1 MASDVHGSRG
11 SNARKICRSILD
23 AITDAILIFD
33 PHTFRILDVN
43 HHATETYGY
52 SRSELIGKELQ
63 DLTNEIPSYAQILHP
78 VPMEA
83 THHTSK
89 GEKLEILVSL
99 SLIEYWGRKAVLSIN
114 RDIRELKHI
123 QALTSASERKFRLL
137 VQNISEIVALVDG
150 EGIVQFISPQA
161 ERVLGVSA
169 ADMIGRD
176 VFDFVHPEDRARA
189 REEYTKTI
197 GKGGEGVPSV
207 LRFRDST
214 GKWLPLEIIANNQMH
229 DPDIGGVVF
238 TARDLR
244 YRKEVEE
251 TIRRTNAELD
261 ERVEERTMELART
274 NAALRL
280 ENQQRRYTEK
290 QLQESVSL
298 LNSTLDSTAD
308 GILVVSANGSVR
320 SYNKKFQEMWRIP
333 SAMLTT
339 PMASTSTDDELLRW
353 VAPQLENDETFL
365 EQVKKLYGSP
375 AESSLDTLKLKDGR
389 IFERYSQPQR
399 IRSKIAGRVWSFRD
413 VTESQWLQE
422 ELRQAQKMEA
432 VGRLAGGM
440 AHDFNNVL
448 MLISGY
454 AAQMLEDAGLS
465 ESTKSLCKQLSAA
478 IKRASSL
485 THQLLAFSRKHPV
498 TLQVVDLNTI
508 VSDMEKML
516 KRLLSDPIRL
526 DIRVPPGEL
535 AVCVDRSQI
544 ELMIINLALNAR
556 DAMNGGGVL
565 AISTAQEDL
574 NPKTLDSKAPK
585 SYAVLQVSDDG
596 HGMPPDISAHI
607 FEPFFTTK
615 DIGKGTGLGLSTV
628 YGIVEQAGGHITV
641 DSEPEQ
647 GTTFRVYLPRVD
659 VPAFVNEVEP
669 ALPPGKGH
677 ETILLV
683 EDEEGIRTM
692 TKTYLQGMGY
702 KVLDAENGPDAIR
715 VSREYRGPIHLLL
728 SDILMPGMRGDDL
741 ARLIRQERP
750 SVLIVFISGY
760 ANVHDLDPQ
769 VSVVEKPFA
778 FPDLGRQLRLTLD
791 AAGSEWNDRR
801 RAS

>member
-1 MASDVHGSRG
+1 MASDAHGSRG

-23 AITDAILIFD
+23 AVTDAILIFD

-43 HHATETYGY
+43 HQATETYGY
-52 SRSELIGKELQ
+52 TRSELIGKELQ

-78 VPMEA
+78 ASIEA
-83 THHTSK
+83 THHTRK
-89 GEKLEILVSL
+89 GEKLEFLVSL

-114 RDIRELKHI
+114 RDIRELKRI
-123 QALTSASERKFRLL
+123 QALTAASERKFRSL

-150 EGIVQFISPQA
+150 EGIMQFISPQA
-161 ERVLGVSA
+161 ERLLGVSTSE
-169 ADMIGRD
+169 MIGHD
-176 VFDFVHPEDRARA
+176 VFDFVHPEDQARA
-189 REEYTKTI
+189 HDEYTRTV

-207 LRFRDST
+207 LRFRDSA

-290 QLQESVSL
+290 QLHESVSL

-308 GILVVSANGSVR
+308 GILVVSANGSIR
-320 SYNKKFQEMWRIP
+320 SYNKKFQEMWHIP
-333 SAMLTT
+333 SAMLSTST
-339 PMASTSTDDELLRW
+339 LSTSTDNELLRW
-353 VAPQLENDETFL
+353 VAPQLENEEKFL
-365 EQVKKLYGSP
+365 GQVKKLYESP

-399 IRSKIAGRVWSFRD
+399 VRSKIAGRVWSFRD

-454 AAQMLEDAGLS
+454 AAQMLDDTKLS
-465 ESTKSLCKQLSAA
+465 ESAKSLCKQLASA

-498 TLQVVDLNTI
+498 TLQVVDLNAI

-516 KRLLSDPIRL
+516 TRLLSDPVRL
-526 DIRVPPGEL
+526 NIKVPPGEL

-556 DAMNGGGVL
+556 DAMKSGGVL
-565 AISTAQEDL
+565 AINTSQEDL
-574 NPKTLDSKAPK
+574 DPKTLNPKAPK
-585 SYAVLQVSDDG
+585 SYAVLQVSDNG

-615 DIGKGTGLGLSTV
+615 EIGKGTGLGLSTV

-647 GTTFRVYLPRVD
+647 GTTFRVYFPRVD
-659 VPAFVNEVEP
+659 VPASVNEIESV
-669 ALPPGKGH
+669 LPPAKGH

-715 VSREYRGPIHLLL
+715 LSREYSGPIHLLL

-750 SVLIVFISGY
+750 GVLIIFISGY
-760 ANVHDLDPQ
+760 ANVNDLDPQ

-778 FPDLGRQLRLTLD
+778 FPDLGRQLRQTLD
-791 AAGSEWNDRR
+791 AADIEWNDRR

>member
-1 MASDVHGSRG
+1 MASDVHGSRS
-11 SNARKICRSILD
+11 SNARKICRSILN
-23 AITDAILIFD
+23 AITDAILVFD
-33 PHTFRILDVN
+33 PHTFRIVDVN
-43 HHATETYGY
+43 DRATEIYKY

-78 VPMEA
+78 APIEA
-83 THHTSK
+83 THHSSK
-89 GEKLEILVSL
+89 GEKLEFLISV

-114 RDIRELKHI
+114 RDIRDLKRI
-123 QALTSASERKFRLL
+123 QSFTAASEKKFRLL
-137 VQNISEIVALVDG
+137 VQNISEIVALIDG

-169 ADMIGRD
+169 SDIIGHD
-176 VFDFVHPEDRARA
+176 VFDFVHPEDRPRA
-189 REEYTKTI
+189 RDEYTKTV

-207 LRFRDST
+207 LRFRDSA

-244 YRKEVEE
+244 YRREVEE

-261 ERVEERTMELART
+261 ERVEERTMELARA

-290 QLQESVSL
+290 QLQESLSL
-298 LNSTLDSTAD
+298 LNSTLESTAD
-308 GILVVSANGSVR
+308 GILVVSANGCVR
-320 SYNKKFQEMWRIP
+320 SHNKKFQEMWHIP
-333 SAMLTT
+333 SSMLT
-339 PMASTSTDDELLRW
+339 ASSDKDLLRW
-353 VAPQLENDETFL
+353 VAPQLENEDKFL
-365 EQVKKLYGSP
+365 EQVKMLYSSP

-399 IRSKIAGRVWSFRD
+399 VRSKIAGRVWSFRD

-454 AAQMLEDAGLS
+454 ASQMLEDARLS
-465 ESTKSLCKQLSAA
+465 ESTRSLCKQLAAA

-498 TLQVVDLNTI
+498 TLQVVDLNAI
-508 VSDMEKML
+508 VADMEKML
-516 KRLLSDPIRL
+516 TRLLSDPIRL
-526 DIRVPPGEL
+526 DIKVPPGEL
-535 AVCVDRSQI
+535 PVCVDRSQI

-556 DAMNGGGVL
+556 DAMKSGGML
-565 AISTAQEDL
+565 AITTGQEDL
-574 NPKTLDSKAPK
+574 EPKAMDSKTPR
-585 SYAVLQVSDDG
+585 SYAVLQVSDTG
-596 HGMPPDISAHI
+596 HGMPPEISSHI

-615 DIGKGTGLGLSTV
+615 EIGRGTGLGLSTV
-628 YGIVEQAGGHITV
+628 YGIVEQAGGHVTV
-641 DSEPEQ
+641 DSEPDQ
-647 GTTFRVYLPRVD
+647 GTTFRVYLPKVD
-659 VPAFVNEVEP
+659 IPASVNEVEP
-669 ALPPGKGH
+669 ALPPEKGH

-683 EDEEGIRTM
+683 EDEEGIRAM

-702 KVLDAENGPDAIR
+702 KILDAENGPDAIR
-715 VSREYRGPIHLLL
+715 VSREYRGTIHLLL

-750 SVLIVFISGY
+750 GILVVFISGY

-769 VSVVEKPFA
+769 MTVLEKPFA
-778 FPDLGRQLRLTLD
+778 FPDLGRQLRQTLD
-791 AAGSEWNDRR
+791 AADEEWHDQRR
-801 RAS
+801 VS

>member
-1 MASDVHGSRG
+1 
-11 SNARKICRSILD
+11 
-23 AITDAILIFD
+23 
-33 PHTFRILDVN
+33 
-43 HHATETYGY
+43 
-52 SRSELIGKELQ
+52 
-63 DLTNEIPSYAQILHP
+63 
-78 VPMEA
+78 
-83 THHTSK
+83 
-89 GEKLEILVSL
+89 
-99 SLIEYWGRKAVLSIN
+99 
-114 RDIRELKHI
+114 
-123 QALTSASERKFRLL
+123 
-137 VQNISEIVALVDG
+137 
-150 EGIVQFISPQA
+150 
-161 ERVLGVSA
+161 
-169 ADMIGRD
+169 
-176 VFDFVHPEDRARA
+176 
-189 REEYTKTI
+189 
-197 GKGGEGVPSV
+197 
-207 LRFRDST
+207 
-214 GKWLPLEIIANNQMH
+214 
-229 DPDIGGVVF
+229 
-238 TARDLR
+238 
-244 YRKEVEE
+244 
-251 TIRRTNAELD
+251 
-261 ERVEERTMELART
+261 
-274 NAALRL
+274 
-280 ENQQRRYTEK
+280 
-290 QLQESVSL
+290 
-298 LNSTLDSTAD
+298 
-308 GILVVSANGSVR
+308 
-320 SYNKKFQEMWRIP
+320 
-333 SAMLTT
+333 
-339 PMASTSTDDELLRW
+339 
-353 VAPQLENDETFL
+353 
-365 EQVKKLYGSP
+365 
-375 AESSLDTLKLKDGR
+375 
-389 IFERYSQPQR
+389 
-399 IRSKIAGRVWSFRD
+399 
-413 VTESQWLQE
+413 
-422 ELRQAQKMEA
+422 
-432 VGRLAGGM
+432 
-440 AHDFNNVL
+440 
-448 MLISGY
+448 
-454 AAQMLEDAGLS
+454 
-465 ESTKSLCKQLSAA
+465 
-478 IKRASSL
+478 
-485 THQLLAFSRKHPV
+485 
-498 TLQVVDLNTI
+498 
-508 VSDMEKML
+508 
-516 KRLLSDPIRL
+516 
-526 DIRVPPGEL
+526 
-535 AVCVDRSQI
+535 
-544 ELMIINLALNAR
+544 MIINLALNAR

-585 SYAVLQVSDDG
+585 SFAVLQVSDDG